1 MVTPPGNRTQELSYG
16 RPSTN
21 ELCLIS
27 ILLTA
32 IARRPKVWPPLINSH
47 FLMQTLTNHKSRTV
61 SSWLLIRLNLFQRMW
76 INQKRSICTRGTFL
90 VIKHSEN
97 ACKQFS
103 FAAWLAKTFCGS
115 ELVCIGK
122 SSWLNAGP
130 DLIIHVKM
138 DWKFRALIN
147 QCKQDPPDFFWEE

>member
-1 MVTPPGNRTQELSYG
+1 MVTPPGNRIQELSYR

-21 ELCLIS
+21 KLCLIS

-32 IARRPKVWPPLINSH
+32 IARSPKVWPPLINSH
-47 FLMQTLTNHKSRTV
+47 SFMQTLTNQKSRTV
-61 SSWLLIRLNLFQRMW
+61 SRWLLIGLNLFQRMW

-90 VIKHSEN
+90 LIKHSEN
-97 ACKQFS
+97 ACEQFS

-115 ELVCIGK
+115 VLVCIGQ

-130 DLIIHVKM
+130 DLII
-138 DWKFRALIN
+138 FIN
-147 QCKQDPPDFFWEE
+147 QCKQDPPDFFLEE